1 MTNFINI
8 VTSEIFEGNP
18 FDNNPHLKFI
28 EPYKSIYNRDKTKD
42 KKKASNEMYAI
53 YIMSSPDEDTNK
65 WIKLS
70 EEKRKEIVSAT
81 FKIDWEDSLIKNAI
95 EDYPSKCMT
104 LAEVTLKGIRD
115 KLSERD
121 KFLKSCE
128 YTANPYAKDSNG
140 NYIAKGNTFL
150 EDKLRPEKIDTM
162 LKASQSLYKELAEAE
177 KLFKIEKD
185 NLIIRGGRMP
195 TDLENGELFRDMN
208 FDE

>member
-1 MTNFINI
+1 MSNFVNI

-18 FDNNPHLKFI
+18 FDNNPHLKYI
-28 EPYKSIYNRDKTKD
+28 EPYKSIYNRDKSKD

-53 YIMSSPDEDTNK
+53 YVMSSPDEDTNK

-70 EEKRKEIVSAT
+70 EEKRKEIISAS
-81 FKIDWEDSLIKNAI
+81 FKVDWNDDLIKSAI
-95 EDYPSKCMT
+95 VDYPQKCMT

-121 KFLKSCE
+121 TFLKSCK
-128 YTANPYAKDSNG
+128 YTADTFARDVNG

-185 NLIIRGGRMP
+185 NLSIRGGRMP
-195 TDLENGELFRDMN
+195 TDLENGELFRDLDFN
-208 FDE
+208 E